1 MSIKITQPFSF
12 DSKRPNFER
21 DAIDSSSL
29 FVSQNPMDL
38 TIDERIALAANYD
51 VGHIVWD
58 TYTSKHYGVA
68 QSPTEANECVLVEL
82 DFTNTTLSGV
92 AYCNSDATTT
102 AKVGIM
108 PGFAL
113 ANGQSILLYLYTSN
127 TVASATLNVN
137 STGEKPVMIGGSTTT
152 TTNFKSGWWLCIY
165 DGTNWN
171 CEPAQVQANW
181 NETNSSSPSFIQN
194 KPTIPTVRTMNGE
207 QLTDSSLGDINIHDG
222 YYFPNAVTDFEG
234 NWYGAVVIGN
244 QVWLAENLKTNFYP
258 SGEDIPIGLESSTT
272 VGYWYPMNDELGGF
286 YYNWA
291 AVMDGNS
298 DSNDV
303 PSGVRGIAPEGFHIP
318 SQLEF
323 EELLKYMRF
332 QSRYTQNQND
342 SISKALASTSGWTT
356 NVIDSDEKWPSVGL
370 EYNNK
375 SGFNSRQ
382 GGYYFDGVN
391 EKNGSA
397 FYWTTTLEGNSPVYF
412 SIQNETPT
420 PIINRMGAEI
430 FCAVRCLSNLTP
442 IQFRDWYVNTYGTM
456 QHHLVQ
462 NGILNTTSTTSQIP
476 SSNESL
482 GGTINLHKVSKTG
495 SYTDLLNKPDISAS
509 LYEEIRYSSLIEKI
523 DNSQLV
529 KGKMYRIIDY
539 ETTTIQENT
548 RSAGHQFDLVVTA
561 ISTNKLDHRA
571 SALIH
576 EGDDYFI
583 AAQSNL
589 EKWQIWYDVLNT
601 ETLYPWAD
609 SQNGKGVIYRM
620 IDEYGNEA
628 PYDFKNIQFYTD
640 RFEGGAGGQVG
651 YFYTFSH
658 YDSELLDLSLVSKC
672 YGNIIKKRKSGL
684 NFIVLY
690 NDDYTEGCY
699 GNKFDYGCGE
709 NYLRTQPNNI
719 VFGQRCSK
727 NTILGGGNI
736 HFGDDCTE
744 NTFGS
749 TTNTVF
755 GQRCSGNKILQC
767 ENINFGDDCE
777 YNVLGNNC
785 RNVVFGNH
793 CSNNEFSSVCQNIEL
808 GNNCDYII
816 LSTAYCDNIRVGNNN
831 DHIRLYNNITTPD
844 IENKL
849 QNIYIVQGFNNSSE
863 GIYTGISSISRGLKY
878 RTTVG
883 RQTNGNERIY
893 NEEDEILSVPYATQS
908 GSVGQPLHI
917 GPHNYDG
924 SAEVFVDI
932 YDSDYYI
939 SSDYQESNGSVLTCF
954 VTSRLESGNMLFYKL
969 NHSPKDIVEAVY
981 DGKMVALIDKGDF
994 PYSDMSMFVYRY
1006 SGHSY
1011 DNTPG
1016 EIVLSYIESG
1026 VEHILSCNPSSLEE
1040 YESIDTN
1047 WSYQTRYISDRNK
1060 YVNDPINEP
1069 TGTIDISNLMGYH
1082 TSMKVLYNNTSNLQK
1097 TISII
1102 GYTGNVYTKSE
1113 SDLIVDANKQKVFT
1127 ISYIGGYCYVESWTP
1142 INHQTSVDNNGQEQ

>member
-21 DAIDSSSL
+21 DVIDSSSL
-29 FVSQNPMDL
+29 FVSQNPLDL
-38 TIDERIALAANYD
+38 TSDERIALASNYD

-58 TYTSKHYGVA
+58 TYTSIHYCVA
-68 QSPTEANECVLVEL
+68 QSPTEANGCVLVKL
-82 DFTNTTLSGV
+82 DLTNTTLSGV
-92 AYCNSDATTT
+92 VYCDSDAITIE
-102 AKVGIM
+102 KFGIM
-108 PGFAL
+108 PGFSL
-113 ANGQSILLYLYTSN
+113 VNGQSVLLYLKTSN

-137 STGEKPVMIGGSTTT
+137 STGEKPVMIGGSPTT
-152 TTNFKSGWWLCIY
+152 TTNFKSGWWLCRY

-171 CEPAQVQANW
+171 CEPTQVQANW

-222 YYFPNAVTDFEG
+222 YYFPNAVTDNEG
-234 NWYGAVVIGN
+234 NWYGAVVIGD
-244 QVWLAENLKTNFYP
+244 QVWLAENLKTHFYP
-258 SGEDIPIGLESSTT
+258 STEEDIPEGLYSSST
-272 VGYWYPMNDELGGF
+272 VGYCYPMVDELGGF

-298 DSNDV
+298 DSNEM

-318 SQLEF
+318 SKPEF
-323 EELLKYMRF
+323 EILLRYMGS
-332 QSRYTQNQND
+332 QTRYTQNQND
-342 SISKALASTSGWTT
+342 SISKALSSTSGWTT
-356 NVIDSDEKWPSVGL
+356 GITPVNEKWPSVGL

-382 GGYYFDGVN
+382 GGYYFNGIN

-412 SIQNETPT
+412 SIQNEREE
-420 PIINRMGAEI
+420 PITSRISAEI

-456 QHHLVQ
+456 QHHLAQ

-495 SYTDLLNKPDISAS
+495 SYTDLLNTPDISAS
-509 LYEEIRYSSLIEKI
+509 LYEEIRYSSLIDKI
-523 DNSQLV
+523 NNSQLV

-539 ETTTIQENT
+539 ETTTTQENT
-548 RSAGHQFDLVVTA
+548 RSAGNKFDLVVTA

-571 SALIH
+571 SALVH
-576 EGDDYFI
+576 DGDNYFT

-609 SQNGKGVIYRM
+609 TQNGKGVIYRM

-640 RFEGGAGGQVG
+640 KITGQLE
-651 YFYTFSH
+651 YFYTFS
-658 YDSELLDLSLVSKC
+658 YNLPPQDLSLKSVC
-672 YGNIIKKRKSGL
+672 YGNIIKKIESGL
-684 NFIVLY
+684 NFIVIF
-690 NDDYTEGCY
+690 NEDYTHSCY
-699 GNKFDYGCGE
+699 GNKFDYGCCE
-709 NYLRTQPNNI
+709 NYLRYLPNNV
-719 VFGQRCSK
+719 VFGQRCYK
-727 NTILGGGNI
+727 NIISGENI

-744 NTFGS
+744 NTIGFS
-749 TTNTVF
+749 PNTVF
-755 GQRCSGNKILQC
+755 GQRCSGNKISRC
-767 ENINFGDDCE
+767 ENIHFGDDCE
-777 YNVLGNNC
+777 YNVLGYNY
-785 RNVVFGNH
+785 NVVFGNH

-816 LSTAYCDNIRVGNNN
+816 LSTTYCDNIRVGSNN
-831 DHIRLYNNITTPD
+831 DHIKLYNNITTPD
-844 IENKL
+844 TNNKL
-849 QNIYIVQGFNNSSE
+849 QNIYIVQGFNNSSD
-863 GIYTGISSISRGLKY
+863 GIYTEISSISRGLKY
-878 RTTVG
+878 RTTIG

-939 SSDYQESNGSVLTCF
+939 SSDYQECNGNVLTCF
-954 VTSRLESGNMLFYKL
+954 VTSKEVDLEGFMNYKL
-969 NHSPKDIVEAVY
+969 NHSPKEIVEAAY
-981 DGKMVALIDKGDF
+981 SGKIVAVIDKGDT
-994 PYSDMSMFVYRY
+994 PHSEMCMFVYEY
-1006 SGHSY
+1006 SGHEHGSSTSFPRFIRLNNMSEDGVISTLY
-1011 DNTPG
+1011 CNVFEDLYESTDYKWMFRQQSIIDMSNYTTANNTT
-1016 EIVLSYIESG
+1016 IDV
-1026 VEHILSCNPSSLEE
+1026 SSLFN
-1040 YESIDTN
+1040 S
-1047 WSYQTRYISDRNK
+1047 RFNK
-1060 YVNDPINEP
+1060 
-1069 TGTIDISNLMGYH
+1069 T
-1082 TSMKVLYNNTSNLQK
+1082 MKVIFHNTTTSLI
-1097 TISII
+1097 TISIT
-1102 GYTGNVYTKSE
+1102 GYSSQSLYIRDNETLKVE
-1113 SDLIVDANKQKVFT
+1113 ANKRKVFT
-1127 ISYIGGYCYVESWTP
+1127 ISVINGSCYVESWTP
-1142 INHQTSVDNNGQEQ
+1142 ILIHQTSVDTEQEQ

>member
-21 DAIDSSSL
+21 DVIDSSSL
-29 FVSQNPMDL
+29 FVSQNPLDL
-38 TIDERIALAANYD
+38 TSAERIALAENYD

-58 TYTSKHYGVA
+58 TYTSIHYGVA
-68 QSPTEANECVLVEL
+68 QSPTEANECVLVKL
-82 DFTNTTLSGV
+82 DLTNTTLSGV
-92 AYCNSDATTT
+92 VYCDSDAITIE
-102 AKVGIM
+102 KFGIM
-108 PGFAL
+108 PGFSL
-113 ANGQSILLYLYTSN
+113 VNGQSVLLYLKTSN

-137 STGEKPVMIGGSTTT
+137 STGEKPVMIGGSPTT
-152 TTNFKSGWWLCIY
+152 TTNFKSGWWLCRY

-171 CEPAQVQANW
+171 CEPTQVQANW

-222 YYFPNAVTDFEG
+222 YYFPNAVTDYEG
-234 NWYGAVVIGN
+234 NWYGAVVIGD
-244 QVWLAENLKTNFYP
+244 QVWLAENLKTHFYP
-258 SGEDIPIGLESSTT
+258 STEEDIPEGLDSSST
-272 VGYWYPMNDELGGF
+272 VGYCYPMVDELGGF

-298 DSNDV
+298 DSNEM

-318 SQLEF
+318 SKQEF
-323 EELLKYMRF
+323 EILLRYMGS
-332 QSRYTQNQND
+332 QTRYTQNQND
-342 SISKALASTSGWTT
+342 SISKALSSTSGWTT
-356 NVIDSDEKWPSVGL
+356 DITPGDGKWPSVGL

-382 GGYYFDGVN
+382 GGYYFNGIN

-412 SIQNETPT
+412 SIQNEREN
-420 PIINRMGAEI
+420 PITSRTSAEI

-456 QHHLVQ
+456 QHHLAQ

-495 SYTDLLNKPDISAS
+495 SYTDLLNTPDISAS
-509 LYEEIRYSSLIEKI
+509 LYEEIRYSSLIDKI
-523 DNSQLV
+523 NNSQLV

-539 ETTTIQENT
+539 ETTTTQENT
-548 RSAGHQFDLVVTA
+548 RSAGNKFDLVVTA

-571 SALIH
+571 SALVH
-576 EGDDYFI
+576 DGDNYFT

-609 SQNGKGVIYRM
+609 TRNGKGVIYRM

-640 RFEGGAGGQVG
+640 KFTGQLE
-651 YFYTFSH
+651 YFYTFSYH
-658 YDSELLDLSLVSKC
+658 YLIDLPLQDLSLESGC
-672 YGNIIKKRKSGL
+672 YGNIIKKIESGL
-684 NFIVLY
+684 NFIVIF
-690 NDDYTEGCY
+690 NEDYTDGCY
-699 GNKFDYGCGE
+699 GNKFDYGCCE
-709 NYLRTQPNNI
+709 NYLRNKPNNV
-719 VFGQRCSK
+719 VFGQRCYK
-727 NTILGGGNI
+727 NIISGENI

-744 NTFGS
+744 NTIGFS
-749 TTNTVF
+749 PNTVF
-755 GQRCSGNKILQC
+755 GQRCSGNKISRC
-767 ENINFGDDCE
+767 ENIHFGDDCE
-777 YNVLGNNC
+777 YNSLGYNY
-785 RNVVFGNH
+785 NVVFGNH
-793 CSNNEFSSVCQNIEL
+793 CSNNKFSSVCQNIEL

-816 LSTAYCDNIRVGNNN
+816 LSTTYCDNIRVGSNN
-831 DHIRLYNNITTPD
+831 DHIKLYNNITTPD
-844 IENKL
+844 TNNKL
-849 QNIYIVQGFNNSSE
+849 QNIYIVQGFNNSSD
-863 GIYTGISSISRGLKY
+863 GIYTEISSISRGLKY
-878 RTTVG
+878 RTTIG

-939 SSDYQESNGSVLTCF
+939 SSDYQECNGNVLTCF
-954 VTSRLESGNMLFYKL
+954 VTSKNVDSSGFMYYKL
-969 NHSPKDIVEAVY
+969 NHSPKEIVEAAY
-981 DGKMVALIDKGDF
+981 SGKIVAVIDKGEF
-994 PYSDMSMFVYRY
+994 PYSDMSMFFYRY
-1006 SGHSY
+1006 SGHY
-1011 DNTPG
+1011 YNNRPG
-1016 EIVLSYIESG
+1016 EIVLTHIKDGKEYELFLSG
-1026 VEHILSCNPSSLEE
+1026 GE
-1040 YESIDTN
+1040 YESIDAI
-1047 WSYQTRYISDRNK
+1047 WSYQIGAISESNIRID
-1060 YVNDPINEP
+1060 DLIDDP
-1069 TGTIDISNLMGYH
+1069 TGTIDISYLVRHH
-1082 TSMKVLYNNTSNLQK
+1082 TSMRVLYNNRSNLQK
-1097 TISII
+1097 TISIT
-1102 GYTGNVYTKSE
+1102 GYTGNVYVRNI
-1113 SDLIVDANKQKVFT
+1113 SDLVVDSNKQKVFT

-1142 INHQTSVDNNGQEQ
+1142 IMQQTSVDNEQEQ